1 MQFRV
6 CSDSHAWAVTARCV
20 SWLSAAPLTAVFQQ
34 EELSEQQVRVGLIE
48 KKLENANK
56 EADERVDK
64 IQRKLDEANLQFKK
78 KEKYGQ
84 SSVSFTPPTPP
95 LLYSAFKLSE
105 ELKAPPPP
113 PHGLPSIPPVLLSC

>member
-1 MQFRV
+1 M
-6 CSDSHAWAVTARCV
+6 
-20 SWLSAAPLTAVFQQ
+20 APLTAVFQQ

-84 SSVSFTPPTPP
+84 SSVSFTPPPPPP
-95 LLYSAFKLSE
+95 LLCSAFKLSE
-105 ELKAPPPP
+105 ELKATPTPHPPTPTDYHQSP
-113 PHGLPSIPPVLLSC
+113 QSF